1 MSSERV
7 VVPSGS
13 IIRSAEAADLRAT
26 AQAHVRF
33 LPVGLFPS
41 FGERFLRRWHR
52 TFLLSPYGIALVAV
66 DRGGGGDQV
75 VGFLLGTTD
84 QAAQTDA
91 LLRDRRALFELSA
104 AGLLALLRR
113 PRLAARFARTR
124 GRPWLHKLLQRR
136 RVPAGPSDVPSAKP
150 VAVLAAVA
158 VEGGARG
165 RGLGA
170 ALVRQFLAQARDRG
184 ADVAELVTVI
194 PAEGGAGAGF
204 YERLGWCP
212 TGDRR
217 TRDGTTVRT
226 YVYPLRGPARP
237 PARDHVTE
245 REGV

>member
-1 MSSERV
+1 MSSGSK
-7 VVPSGS
+7 VPGGP
-13 IIRSAEAADLRAT
+13 IIRAADAADLRAT
-26 AQAHVRF
+26 AHAHVRL

-41 FGERFLRRWHR
+41 MGERLLRRWHR
-52 TFLLSPYGIALVAV
+52 TFLCPPYGIALVAV
-66 DRGGGGDQV
+66 DPEACGDEL

-91 LLRDRRALFELSA
+91 LLRDRRALLGLSA

-124 GRPWLHKLLQRR
+124 GRPWLHKLLRR
-136 RVPAGPSDVPSAKP
+136 PRSTAGPLGARSAKP
-150 VAVLAAVA
+150 LAVLAAVA

-165 RGLGA
+165 RGVGA
-170 ALVRQFLAQARDRG
+170 ALVRHFLAQARAGG
-184 ADVAELVTVI
+184 ADVAELVTVV
-194 PAEGGAGAGF
+194 PAAGGASAGF

-212 TGDRR
+212 TGDRC

-226 YVYPLRGPARP
+226 YAYPLCGTARP
-237 PARDHVTE
+237 PACDHVTE